1 MKTLVVDAELAQT
14 EDAYTAATGG
24 APGKYTREM
33 SMKKAPAPQATIACG
48 ECYSYAYARVRE
60 GGMLVHATV
69 RDPWS
74 GKRYGHAWVEDD
86 GYVYDWQTSV
96 GLGTGKP
103 RTYAAFYDLYQPE
116 QLRFFDTTAA
126 AVNALRHRHYGP
138 W

>member
-24 APGKYTREM
+24 APST
-33 SMKKAPAPQATIACG
+33 
-48 ECYSYAYARVRE
+48 
-60 GGMLVHATV
+60 TV

-74 GKRYGHAWVEDD
+74 GKRYGHTWVEDD